1 MALFQG
7 TRTSYKPFDY
17 PWAFEFFEHQNKL
30 HWIPAEVSLQAD
42 IQQWRSKLTAE
53 EKHLLEQV
61 QKFLASADTDV
72 AGVYCDKYIPN
83 FPTPEVRSA
92 LLAIANIEA
101 IHQQSYALTID
112 TLGMSESSYSEFIDI
127 PEMMEKH
134 QFITKKRTESLPTGS
149 KMLLDI
155 AICSGFGEGMQL
167 FSAFAILLSFA
178 KRGLMTG
185 MGQLTTFISR
195 DEDLHCQF
203 MIKIFNTM
211 KEESPE
217 FWTPELRGYI
227 VQAAFDAVRLEEHFI
242 DLAFNLGPVDG
253 LNKEELKDYIR
264 YVTNKRLQEMGLS
277 PVFSDLLSNPL
288 PWMDEMLAAQE
299 HANFFETRSTSYSK
313 SNLSGTWEECWT

>member
-1 MALFQG
+1 
-7 TRTSYKPFDY
+7 
-17 PWAFEFFEHQNKL
+17 
-30 HWIPAEVSLQAD
+30 
-42 IQQWRSKLTAE
+42 
-53 EKHLLEQV
+53 
-61 QKFLASADTDV
+61 
-72 AGVYCDKYIPN
+72 
-83 FPTPEVRSA
+83 
-92 LLAIANIEA
+92 
-101 IHQQSYALTID
+101 
-112 TLGMSESSYSEFIDI
+112 
-127 PEMMEKH
+127 
-134 QFITKKRTESLPTGS
+134 
-149 KMLLDI
+149 MLLDI